1 MAAGLRYWRDR
12 ISVPRDMS
20 LHAARLMRA
29 ALERTAAL
37 AGDEQGPELP
47 RQHRRDQNPQP
58 FVQVA

>member
-1 MAAGLRYWRDR
+1 
-12 ISVPRDMS
+12 MS

-29 ALERTAAL
+29 VLERTAAL
-37 AGDEQGPELP
+37 AGNEQGPELP